1 MSFLEAENKKQYSSE
16 NNIHLIKEIH
26 ARRTMRK
33 SYDVIIAGA
42 GPVGLLLACEL
53 ALTGVSVLILERET
67 ATTSP
72 WKNGIFALRGLSV
85 PSVEAF
91 YRRGL
96 LGQVFEGEKRP
107 TYYEKKED
115 FQVGGHFAG
124 MKFNANQI
132 DFSRWPYWL
141 SGPSFMPGPSSL
153 GRIEVVLSEHAQA
166 LGVEVLRGK
175 EVTGLADER
184 EIVKVWA
191 GDYDLFT
198 GRWLVGCDGG
208 RSKVRKAAGFQFEG
222 TDAEFTGYVVEC
234 DLDKPEL
241 LGTGF
246 CRTGTGM
253 YINSGQGR
261 LHVIDCDTSFDR
273 SQPVTREHFETVL
286 QRVSETAVGVKTIH
300 LSSTFTDRSKQA
312 TKYRQGRVLLAG
324 DSAHIHSP
332 LGAQGLNTGLGDA
345 FNLGWKLAATIKGT
359 ASPGLLDTYHQER
372 HPIAAR
378 VLEWTRAQV
387 ISLRPDPYG
396 RALTHLLRDVI
407 NTNDVTTY
415 LAGRAWGLGRLYELG
430 DSHPLVGCSA
440 PDFEFEDGSRLG
452 NKLENGCF
460 MVVAFEGQP
469 ELAELAQSMRPMVN
483 YSGSP
488 AKETF
493 ALRALL
499 VRPDGIV
506 VWVSEKE
513 PELDGLKAALSCWLS
528 LPGQS
533 S

>member
-1 MSFLEAENKKQYSSE
+1 
-16 NNIHLIKEIH
+16 
-26 ARRTMRK
+26 
-33 SYDVIIAGA
+33 
-42 GPVGLLLACEL
+42 
-53 ALTGVSVLILERET
+53 
-67 ATTSP
+67 
-72 WKNGIFALRGLSV
+72 
-85 PSVEAF
+85 
-91 YRRGL
+91 
-96 LGQVFEGEKRP
+96 
-107 TYYEKKED
+107 
-115 FQVGGHFAG
+115 
-124 MKFNANQI
+124 
-132 DFSRWPYWL
+132 
-141 SGPSFMPGPSSL
+141 
-153 GRIEVVLSEHAQA
+153 
-166 LGVEVLRGK
+166 
-175 EVTGLADER
+175 
-184 EIVKVWA
+184 
-191 GDYDLFT
+191 
-198 GRWLVGCDGG
+198 
-208 RSKVRKAAGFQFEG
+208 
-222 TDAEFTGYVVEC
+222 
-234 DLDKPEL
+234 
-241 LGTGF
+241 
-246 CRTGTGM
+246 M

-273 SQPVTREHFETVL
+273 SQTVTREHFETVL

-396 RALTHLLRDVI
+396 RALTHLLRDII

-469 ELAELAQSMRPMVN
+469 ELAELAQSMRSMVN

-493 ALRALL
+493 GLRALL